1 MEKKTQSTSKKVK
14 VNTRNRV
21 KIEMFFAKIN
31 GNDNKHNNAQ
41 STGNKSA

>member
-1 MEKKTQSTSKKVK
+1 MEKKTQSTCKKVK

-31 GNDNKHNNAQ
+31 GNNNKHNDTKP
-41 STGNKSA
+41 TGK